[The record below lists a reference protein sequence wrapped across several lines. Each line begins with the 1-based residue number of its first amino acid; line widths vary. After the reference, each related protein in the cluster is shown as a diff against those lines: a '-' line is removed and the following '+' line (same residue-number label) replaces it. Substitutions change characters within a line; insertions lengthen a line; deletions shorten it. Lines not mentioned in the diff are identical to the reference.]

1 MKACNRDTVDF
12 ELYAPILCYVIW
24 IAKLRI
30 NFHFSHPKRSLGAT
44 FSTKATIKSTG
55 QRAFSVF

>member
-1 MKACNRDTVDF
+1 MDTIDL
-12 ELYAPILCYVIW
+12 ELYAPIPCYVIW

-44 FSTKATIKSTG
+44 FSTKATIKSIS